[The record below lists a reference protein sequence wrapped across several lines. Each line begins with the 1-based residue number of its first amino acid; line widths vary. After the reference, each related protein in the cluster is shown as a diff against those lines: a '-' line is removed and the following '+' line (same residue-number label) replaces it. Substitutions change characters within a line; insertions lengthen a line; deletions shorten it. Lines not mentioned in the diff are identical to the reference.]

1 MDTATSI
8 CKNTEGGQDMREMGF
23 LKGLTY
29 MLAGCV
35 TVLFVIFGLFPG
47 SYLGG
52 AIGINVAGILL
63 GLPVTSGMFSRWI
76 VAASMAMGVM
86 VSGIIFITAAATAGW
101 LISTALYTLTGR
113 RMIWQQQNTNR
124 TK

>member
-1 MDTATSI
+1 
-8 CKNTEGGQDMREMGF
+8 MRETRF
-23 LKGLTY
+23 LKRLAFMLT
-29 MLAGCV
+29 GCG

-52 AIGINVAGILL
+52 AMGLNVAGMVL
-63 GLPVTSGMFSRWI
+63 GLPVSSGILSRWI

-86 VSGIIFITAAATAGW
+86 VSGIMFITAAATAGW